1 MSRTESVVNKLEKGR
16 AECAYKCVEEAINR
30 LNNKEQK
37 EYRSYSRKIPT
48 MILTNGL
55 GQTLAFIKSKSEK
68 GNAYS
73 LIYDQLTEYMESD
86 SVSGI
91 KMPSDKNDLT
101 EWVISCDS
109 TTYRHITREILAF
122 LNRLKRFAEGLIEE
136 EG

>member
-1 MSRTESVVNKLEKGR
+1 MSRTESVVNKLERGR
-16 AECAYKCVEEAINR
+16 AELAYKCVKVETEDLKDEE
-30 LNNKEQK
+30 KK
-37 EYRSYSRKIPT
+37 KYRSYSRKIPT

-91 KMPSDKNDLT
+91 KMPSVKNDLT
-101 EWVISCDS
+101 E
-109 TTYRHITREILAF
+109 
-122 LNRLKRFAEGLIEE
+122 
-136 EG
+136 